1 MKKQTVFTL
10 IELLVVIAIIAI
22 LAGMLL
28 PVLAKAREKA
38 RNISC
43 INNLKQL
50 NLGVHMYTDTF
61 EDSLPLVCATYTVA
75 YTNLDTPGNS
85 WWGLINTYVSNEKT
99 FECPADTA
107 KTNAYGAGVDTK
119 KFLLSYG
126 INGVPNATSST
137 YAAPSGTYPTGVGL
151 NMTTENPSATLMLAD
166 AGVKWYVQYP
176 YPGTKVEDTGYLA
189 YRHGDRF
196 NVTFFDGHA
205 ESIAINFWDDNPNTT
220 LPERI
225 KLGLTSTAY

>member
-43 INNLKQL
+43 VNNLKQL

-61 EDSLPLVCATYTVA
+61 DDNLPVVKTSYETK
-75 YTNLDTPGNS
+75 YTNLDTVGNS
-85 WWGLINTYVSNEKT
+85 WYGLINYYVTNEKT

-107 KTNAYGAGVDTK
+107 KNLANDISTNLK
-119 KFLLSYG
+119 LSYG
-126 INGVPNATSST
+126 LNAMTDKTDAYSDTITNNNGAILTNAT
-137 YAAPSGTYPTGVGL
+137 
-151 NMTTENPSATLMLAD
+151 NPSVTVMIGD
-166 AGVKWYVQYP
+166 AGTATAGNQAAFICNRQV
-176 YPGTKVEDTGYLA
+176 GAAMETTKRFA

-196 NVTFFDGHA
+196 NVVMFDGHA
-205 ESIAINFWDDNPNTT
+205 EGFAKTVNDVSM
-220 LPERI
+220 L
-225 KLGLTSTAY
+225 KLSLTNDSL